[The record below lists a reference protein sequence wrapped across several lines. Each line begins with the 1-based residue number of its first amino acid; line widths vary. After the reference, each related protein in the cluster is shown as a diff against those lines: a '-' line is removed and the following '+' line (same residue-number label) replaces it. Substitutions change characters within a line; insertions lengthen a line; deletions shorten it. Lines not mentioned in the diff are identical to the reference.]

1 MRGYRVHFIPGF
13 DCHGA
18 AIEDLALAHEQATSA
33 AKIKYLELSLTSQV
47 KTGNDETY

>member
-18 AIEDLALAHEQATSA
+18 AIEDIALAHEHATAA
-33 AKIKYLELSLTSQV
+33 AKIKDLNLSLTTQAKSD
-47 KTGNDETY
+47 TNETY